1 MTLHQPG
8 LFDAPYPKS
17 PGHKTGGTSKAAAE
31 KIAPRAPTLRDAL
44 LGLLRGAALTTDE
57 AAAKLGKSILS
68 IRPRASELLAMGLI
82 YDTGKT
88 RRNESGVQATV
99 WRAWQ

>member
-1 MTLHQPG
+1 MNQPG
-8 LFDAPYPKS
+8 LFDTPYPAS
-17 PGHKTGGTSKAAAE
+17 PGWKREGTSRTAAE
-31 KIAPRAPTLRDAL
+31 KMAPRAPTLRDAL
-44 LGLLRGAALTTDE
+44 LGLLKGAALTTDE

-88 RRNESGVQATV
+88 RKNDSGVQATV
-99 WRAWQ
+99 WRAV